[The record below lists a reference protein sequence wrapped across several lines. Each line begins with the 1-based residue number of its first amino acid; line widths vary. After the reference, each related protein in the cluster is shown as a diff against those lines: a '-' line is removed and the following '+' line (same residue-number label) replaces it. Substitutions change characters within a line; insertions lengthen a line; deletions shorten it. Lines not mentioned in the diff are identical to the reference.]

1 MDKDIKIQN
10 DNSEK
15 KQEKKYNNMPQQMK
29 SEYNNNLNIY
39 NKDINNILN
48 NNKFNNKIQN
58 EVDNNNNISND
69 NKFSNKK
76 QIEVDN
82 AQNKN
87 INKNQLLIDVE
98 NNIKNRYS
106 ENYYKKN
113 KNKQKEKTSQYK
125 LLEPAYVPLKDNN
138 FKNSSENLINQNKYY
153 KSNVDQNEMN
163 INNPKNESIHK
174 QYNDDINNISSQRN
188 INEDNDTYIDNQINN
203 NNFNNKYTKYLT
215 NNNNYLINEKNM
227 EKVDENKQYIDQA
240 KIDKNRNNIKNKKP
254 NNNIFLRLFK
264 DAQYQRFFPKK
275 PCHFRYKKLN
285 KSKEIIEINK
295 DEKKVKRTKK
305 NDLKIGNKISS
316 NYGEYLY
323 ERNKKYQEEK
333 EKRMLLIKQKKYEE
347 EKKNYPF
354 KPNINTEY
362 ITNKNMIIDQRENS
376 TNREMQNINNNL
388 NRDIYS
394 NINKYFKTEKP
405 KLNSYNYNQK
415 SHKNNS
421 FFNKNQ
427 NQYNNKIIKDQLNLN
442 KNRSQN
448 YQIINSNYN
457 ISQNPNC
464 SKIKLNNNKNITNA
478 KLQHFYQ
485 AKQLLTSK
493 SSNNCYFNN
502 DVKENKNIFINL
514 FNDLDIDEDNII
526 IGNNLNT
533 SKVPKNILRI
543 INPVIKEILK
553 NKNKPIA
560 KDEFIFYM
568 NNLFNNMSSIDKRLL
583 IYTYNNRHN
592 KNKSFIIYNNNKNT
606 ATTMRP
612 STPNYST
619 RANHF
624 KNEMNKRIN
633 YNYEY
638 NYYNYDKMR
647 QMNCLNDNIGIQNT
661 KMQKDINQYLY
672 GNNNNYYNGY

>member
-1 MDKDIKIQN
+1 M
-10 DNSEK
+10 
-15 KQEKKYNNMPQQMK
+15 
-29 SEYNNNLNIY
+29 
-39 NKDINNILN
+39 
-48 NNKFNNKIQN
+48 
-58 EVDNNNNISND
+58 
-69 NKFSNKK
+69 
-76 QIEVDN
+76 
-82 AQNKN
+82 
-87 INKNQLLIDVE
+87 
-98 NNIKNRYS
+98 
-106 ENYYKKN
+106 
-113 KNKQKEKTSQYK
+113 
-125 LLEPAYVPLKDNN
+125 
-138 FKNSSENLINQNKYY
+138 
-153 KSNVDQNEMN
+153 
-163 INNPKNESIHK
+163 
-174 QYNDDINNISSQRN
+174 
-188 INEDNDTYIDNQINN
+188 
-203 NNFNNKYTKYLT
+203 
-215 NNNNYLINEKNM
+215 INEKNM
-227 EKVDENKQYIDQA
+227 EKVNENKQKQYIDQS
-240 KIDKNRNNIKNKKP
+240 KIDKNRNNIKNKDYKKT

-362 ITNKNMIIDQRENS
+362 ITNKNMIIDQPENS
-376 TNREMQNINNNL
+376 SNREIQDINNNL
-388 NRDIYS
+388 NRDIYT

-427 NQYNNKIIKDQLNLN
+427 RQYNNKIIKDQLNLN
-442 KNRSQN
+442 KNKSQN

-464 SKIKLNNNKNITNA
+464 SKIKLNNNKNITNT

-485 AKQLLTSK
+485 AKPLLTSK
-493 SSNNCYFNN
+493 SSNNCYFNS
-502 DVKENKNIFINL
+502 DTKENKNIFINL

-543 INPVIKEILK
+543 ISPMIKEILK
-553 NKNKPIA
+553 NKNKPIT

-583 IYTYNNRHN
+583 IYTYNNRKN
-592 KNKSFIIYNNNKNT
+592 KNKSFIIYKNNNNT
-606 ATTMRP
+606 AVTMRP
-612 STPNYST
+612 STPNYSI

-624 KNEMNKRIN
+624 KNEMNKRTN

-638 NYYNYDKMR
+638 NYYNFDKMKKI
-647 QMNCLNDNIGIQNT
+647 NDLNGNLGFQNT
-661 KMQKDINQYLY
+661 KTQKEINQYLY
-672 GNNNNYYNGY
+672 GNNNNYYHGY